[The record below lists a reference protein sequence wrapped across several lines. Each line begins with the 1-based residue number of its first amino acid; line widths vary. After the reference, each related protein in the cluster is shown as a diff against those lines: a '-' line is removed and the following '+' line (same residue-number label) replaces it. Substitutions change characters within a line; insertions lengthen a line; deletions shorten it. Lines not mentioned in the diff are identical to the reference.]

1 MVYKL
6 PEYVIVHVPA
16 ADGTEHPQ
24 WETVQKNFKKMF
36 TFYETAS
43 LKDSLGVKQTPA
55 LVYYPKSVAKKKVQK
70 TVFPPRTSFEE
81 IHKEIYEMIDDFT
94 VALADGIEMQKHT
107 GIHLQDGKYVAVLFH
122 ETDIPLPYKLISN
135 DDLFEEEVAFFRM
148 KNPEP
153 QVL

>member
-1 MVYKL
+1 MLFSASKIIQKSSSPFSSPLMLVRKA
-6 PEYVIVHVPA
+6 VPFDEKDPLKCYRVVLDYRRINA
-16 ADGTEHPQ
+16 N
-24 WETVQKNFKKMF
+24 TVP
-36 TFYETAS
+36 
-43 LKDSLGVKQTPA
+43 DS
-55 LVYYPKSVAKKKVQK
+55 YPM
-70 TVFPPRTSFEE
+70 RN
-81 IHKEIYEMIDDFT
+81 IYEMIDDFT